1 MHHRCKAEV
10 LLVAQ
15 AAALP
20 DDLVGHRQQP
30 TPSAVMEL
38 GPTYA
43 LHRELPKPHQELRR
57 LQRRHALS
65 LLLPV

>member
-1 MHHRCKAEV
+1 MHHRCEAEV

-30 TPSAVMEL
+30 TPPAVMEL

-43 LHRELPKPHQELRR
+43 LHRELPKPH
-57 LQRRHALS
+57 
-65 LLLPV
+65 